1 MKSEHCCNI
10 ALITTFLDQLRKKF
24 MKQLTKNHWLA
35 TCLCLLTSYAV
46 VAQNLIPNPGFEAGT
61 GKTFTNWNIFNE
73 ISGTFSEA
81 VANGEYRSG
90 SRALKGQVTQAGQ
103 AWQLQLASDLIPTQ
117 AGEEYTFSIWVKGA
131 NAGTQIR
138 FSTQPNALYS
148 ADYAVSKEWAQLTWK
163 FTANEA
169 MTRIVLDL
177 GAQVNTYY
185 LDDMSLQGPAGG
197 AANCQLLDNG
207 DFETYNSTANTFS
220 GWTFYNQNGGS
231 SFGLATGT
239 NAYAGTNAL
248 QATNAGGIA
257 RWGLQIGTPA
267 FPTVN
272 GQSYTLNLW
281 IKAKTPNANFIQ
293 FSTRDGNG
301 GNETQYTNS
310 ATRISGDWTQISYSF
325 TAISNAT
332 VITLNLGD
340 ETANTYY
347 IDNICVVYP
356 KPTDNCLPLTNNGFE
371 THDAGSNTFNGW
383 TYYNRANG
391 SSFGVTMDTAKV
403 YSGSN
408 ALVAR
413 NPANT
418 LSFQLQMASPSF
430 YTLSG
435 GTYRFKIWIKADSA
449 DVNTIQFSLRNAASP
464 FNSETQYTTSANRIG
479 KEWMQVTYEFKA
491 FSPRS
496 LVTLNLG
503 GAVANTFY
511 IDEVC
516 LEVVCG
522 TSYSAPATQVPI
534 ATGKSKFLG
543 NVYAGHA
550 LPDFEKYFNQVTPE
564 NSGKW
569 ASVEVQRDSFNW
581 AALDQARQFAKT
593 NNFPFRFHVMV
604 WGAQQ
609 PTWLENLPQAE
620 QVAEIK
626 EWFAAVSTR
635 YSGENAP
642 AYVEVVNEPL
652 NQPPFYKAA
661 LSSLNAELNTEA
673 GEYDWIVNAFKLG
686 RQYFPTQ
693 TKLMINEYGIENTP
707 SLNRRYADIIRLLKA
722 ANLVDVVGMQG
733 HTFSTKKY
741 GGTYAALNSNL
752 KSNLDNLAQL
762 GLPIQI
768 TELDIE
774 GDLYFD
780 ANGEPQDGGTTA
792 QKDSFQLA
800 EYQRIFSLYWNH
812 PSVIGITLWGWRPG
826 LWQNDAAAYL
836 IDPCTGQERPALQ
849 WLNSTIRASAP
860 PVNIPT
866 SLKEIESSIPLR
878 VYPTVVQ
885 NELTIEGL
893 AQNRGLVQI
902 FDLQGRLVK
911 SFTHPLKD
919 DRITV
924 NLAAIPRGLY
934 IIRAGR
940 AVQKIIKE

>member
-1 MKSEHCCNI
+1 MV
-10 ALITTFLDQLRKKF
+10 
-24 MKQLTKNHWLA
+24 QLTKNHWLA

-81 VANGEYRSG
+81 IANGEFRSG
-90 SRALKGQVTQAGQ
+90 KRAVKGQVTQAGQ

-131 NAGTQIR
+131 NAGTPIR

-148 ADYAVSKEWAQLTWK
+148 ADFTVSMEWAQLTWK

-177 GAQVNTYY
+177 GAQVNTYF
-185 LDDMSLQGPAGG
+185 LDDMSLQGPAGS

-207 DFETYNSTANTFS
+207 DFEMYNSTDSTFT
-220 GWTFYNQNGGS
+220 GWAYFNQNGGS
-231 SFGLATGT
+231 SFGLVAG
-239 NAYAGTNAL
+239 NDAYAGKTAL
-248 QATNAGGIA
+248 QAVNAGGIA

-272 GQSYTLNLW
+272 GQTYTLNLW
-281 IKAKTPNANFIQ
+281 IKAKTANANFIQ
-293 FSTRDGNG
+293 FSTRNGTG
-301 GNETQYTNS
+301 GNEGQYTNS
-310 ATRISGDWTQISYSF
+310 ASRISGDWTMLSYNF
-325 TAISNAT
+325 TAISDAT

-356 KPTDNCLPLTNNGFE
+356 KPTDNCLPLNNNGFE
-371 THDAGSNTFNGW
+371 TYDAGSNTFSSW

-403 YSGSN
+403 YSGSK

-413 NPANT
+413 TATNS
-418 LSFQLQMASPSF
+418 LSYQLQMASPSF

-464 FNSETQYTTSANRIG
+464 FNSETQYTTSAKRIG

-503 GAVANTFY
+503 GAVANTYY

-522 TSYSAPATQVPI
+522 TSLSAPATQVPI
-534 ATGKSKFLG
+534 AMGKSKFLG

-593 NNFPFRFHVMV
+593 RNFPFRFHVMV

-642 AYVEVVNEPL
+642 EYLEVVNEAL

-661 LSSLNAELNTEA
+661 LSSLNTELNTTT

-686 RQYFPTQ
+686 RQYFSTR

-707 SLNRRYADIIRLLKA
+707 GLNNRYADIIRLLKA
-722 ANLVDVVGMQG
+722 DGLVDVVGMQG

-741 GGTYAALNSNL
+741 GGTYTGLNNNL
-752 KSNLDNLAQL
+752 KNNLDNLAQL

-768 TELDIE
+768 TEMDIE
-774 GDLYFD
+774 GDLYFN

-800 EYQRIFSLYWNH
+800 EYQRIFNIYWNH

-836 IDPCTGQERPALQ
+836 LDPCTGQERPALQ
-849 WLNSTIRASAP
+849 WLNSTIRASSP

-866 SLKEIESSIPLR
+866 SLKEIESVIPLR

-893 AQNRGLVQI
+893 AQNRGLVQV
-902 FDLQGRLVK
+902 FDLNGRLVK
-911 SFTHPLKD
+911 SFTHPLND
-919 DRITV
+919 DRISV
-924 NLAAIPRGLY
+924 NVGALPRGMY

-940 AVQKIIKE
+940 AAQKIIKQ

>member
-1 MKSEHCCNI
+1 
-10 ALITTFLDQLRKKF
+10 
-24 MKQLTKNHWLA
+24 MKQLTKNLWLA
-35 TCLCLLTSYAV
+35 SLLCLLTSYTL

-131 NAGTQIR
+131 NAGTPIR

-220 GWTFYNQNGGS
+220 GWSFYNQNGGS
-231 SFGLATGT
+231 SFGVATGT
-239 NAYAGTNAL
+239 NAYAGNNAL

-301 GNETQYTNS
+301 GNEAQYTNS

-325 TAISNAT
+325 TAISNGT

-347 IDNICVVYP
+347 IDNICVVSP
-356 KPTDNCLPLTNNGFE
+356 KPSDNCLPLTNNGFE

-383 TYYNRANG
+383 TYYNRGNG
-391 SSFGVTMDTAKV
+391 SAFGVTTGAAKV

-408 ALVAR
+408 ALVAH

-418 LSFQLQMASPSF
+418 QTYQLQIASPSF

-464 FNSETQYTTSANRIG
+464 FNSETQYTTSASRIG
-479 KEWMQVTYEFKA
+479 KEWMQVAYEFKA

-522 TSYSAPATQVPI
+522 TSYSAPATQAPI

-543 NVYAGHA
+543 NIHAGHA
-550 LPDFEKYFNQVTPE
+550 LPDFAKYFNQVTPE

-593 NNFPFRFHVMV
+593 HNFPFRFHVMV

-661 LSSLNAELNTEA
+661 LSSLNVELNTEA

-686 RQYFPTQ
+686 RQYFSGA

-707 SLNRRYADIIRLLKA
+707 ALNRRYADIIRLLKA
-722 ANLVDVVGMQG
+722 ANLIDVVGMQG

-741 GGTYAALNSNL
+741 GGSYAALNSNL
-752 KSNLDNLAQL
+752 SGNLDNLAQL

-768 TELDIE
+768 TEMDIE
-774 GDLYFD
+774 GDMYFD

-800 EYQRIFSLYWNH
+800 EYKRIFSLYWNH

-849 WLNSTIRASAP
+849 WLNSTIRASSP

-866 SLKEIESSIPLR
+866 SLKAIESSTPLH
-878 VYPTVVQ
+878 VYPTIVQ

-893 AQNRGLVQI
+893 AQNRGLVQV
-902 FDLQGRLVK
+902 FDLNGRLVK
-911 SFTHPLKD
+911 SFTHPLRD

-924 NLAAIPRGLY
+924 NVGALPRGMY
-934 IIRAGR
+934 IVRVGR
-940 AVQKIIKE
+940 AAQKIIKQ

>member
-1 MKSEHCCNI
+1 
-10 ALITTFLDQLRKKF
+10 

>member
-1 MKSEHCCNI
+1 
-10 ALITTFLDQLRKKF
+10 

-35 TCLCLLTSYAV
+35 ACFCLLTSYTL

-81 VANGEYRSG
+81 VATGEFRTG
-90 SRALKGQVTQAGQ
+90 RRALKGQVTQAGQ
-103 AWQLQLASDLIPTQ
+103 AWHLQLASDLIPTR
-117 AGEEYTFSIWVKGA
+117 AGEEYTFSVWVKGA
-131 NAGTQIR
+131 NAGTPIR

-148 ADYAVSKEWAQLTWK
+148 ADYTVGTEWTQLSWT
-163 FTANEA
+163 FTANGD

-185 LDDMSLQGPAGG
+185 LDDMVLRGPAGG

-207 DFETYNSTANTFS
+207 DFEVFNPSDSTFT
-220 GWTFYNQNGGS
+220 GWTYFNQNGGS
-231 SFGLATGT
+231 SFGLVTGDE
-239 NAYAGTNAL
+239 AYAGKTAL
-248 QATNAGGIA
+248 RAINAGAIP

-267 FPTVN
+267 FPTLN
-272 GQSYTLNLW
+272 GQTYTLNMW
-281 IKAKTPNANFIQ
+281 IKAKVPNANFIQ
-293 FSTRDGNG
+293 FSTRNGTG
-301 GNETQYTNS
+301 GNEGQYTNS
-310 ATRISGDWTQISYSF
+310 ATRISGDWTMLSYTF
-325 TAISNAT
+325 TAISDAT
-332 VITLNLGD
+332 MITLNLGD

-347 IDNICVVYP
+347 IDEVCVVSP

-383 TYYNRANG
+383 SYYNRGNG
-391 SSFGVTMDTAKV
+391 SSFGVTKDTAKV
-403 YSGSN
+403 YSGAN

-418 LSFQLQMASPSF
+418 LTYQLQIASPSF

-479 KEWMQVTYEFKA
+479 KQWTQVTYEFKA

-511 IDEVC
+511 IDEIC

-534 ATGKSKFLG
+534 ATGKAKFLG
-543 NVYAGHA
+543 NIHAGHA

-581 AALDQARQFAKT
+581 GALDQARQFAKT
-593 NNFPFRFHVMV
+593 HNFPFRFHVMV

-642 AYVEVVNEPL
+642 EYLEVVNEPL
-652 NQPPFYKAA
+652 NQPPFYRAA
-661 LSSLNAELNTEA
+661 LSSLNTELNTTA

-686 RQYFPTQ
+686 RQYFPAQ

-707 SLNRRYADIIRLLKA
+707 GLNSRYADIIRLLKA
-722 ANLVDVVGMQG
+722 EGLVDAVGMQG
-733 HTFSTKKY
+733 HTFSTRKY
-741 GGTYAALNSNL
+741 GGTYTGLNNNL
-752 KSNLDNLAQL
+752 RANLENIAQL

-768 TELDIE
+768 TEMDIE
-774 GDLYFD
+774 GDMYFD

-800 EYQRIFSLYWNH
+800 EYKRIFDIYWNH

-849 WLNSTIRASAP
+849 WLNTTIRASSP

-866 SLKEIESSIPLR
+866 SLKEIESSIPLK

-885 NELTIEGL
+885 NELIIEGL
-893 AQNRGLVQI
+893 AQNRGLVQV
-902 FDLQGRLVK
+902 FDLNGRLVK
-911 SFTHPLKD
+911 SFTHALND

-924 NLAAIPRGLY
+924 NVGALPRGMY

-940 AVQKIIKE
+940 AAQKIIKQ

>member
-1 MKSEHCCNI
+1 
-10 ALITTFLDQLRKKF
+10 
-24 MKQLTKNHWLA
+24 MKQLTKNHLLA
-35 TCLCLLTSYAV
+35 ICLCLLTSYTLI
-46 VAQNLIPNPGFEAGT
+46 AQNLIPNPGFEAGT
-61 GKTFTNWNIFNE
+61 GKTFTNWSIFNE

-81 VANGEYRSG
+81 VAPGEFRSG

-117 AGEEYTFSIWVKGA
+117 SGEEYTFSIWVKGA
-131 NAGTQIR
+131 NAGTPIR
-138 FSTQPNALYS
+138 FSSQPNALYS
-148 ADYAVSKEWAQLTWK
+148 ADYTVSTEWTQLTWT
-163 FTANEA
+163 FTANEE
-169 MTRIVLDL
+169 MTRIVLDI

-185 LDDMSLQGPAGG
+185 LDDMSLRGPAGG

-207 DFETYNSTANTFS
+207 DFEMYNPSDSIFT
-220 GWTFYNQNGGS
+220 GWAYFNQNGGS
-231 SFGLATGT
+231 SFGVATGD
-239 NAYAGTNAL
+239 NAYDGNSAL
-248 QATNAGGIA
+248 RAINAGGIA
-257 RWGLQIGTPA
+257 RWGLQVGTPA

-272 GQSYTLNLW
+272 GQTYTLNIW
-281 IKAKTPNANFIQ
+281 IKARVPNANFIQ
-293 FSTRDGNG
+293 FSTRDGNAA
-301 GNETQYTNS
+301 NEGQYTNS
-310 ATRISGDWTQISYSF
+310 ASRISGDWTMLSYTF
-325 TAISNAT
+325 TAISDAT

-347 IDNICVVYP
+347 IDDICVVYP
-356 KPTDNCLPLTNNGFE
+356 ETTDNCLPLNNNGFE
-371 THDAGSNTFNGW
+371 THDTGSNTFSSW
-383 TYYNRANG
+383 TYYNRENG
-391 SSFGVTMDTAKV
+391 SSFGVTMDTSKV

-413 NPANT
+413 TATNT
-418 LSFQLQMASPSF
+418 LSYQLQMASPSF

-449 DVNTIQFSLRNAASP
+449 NVNTIQFSLRNAASP
-464 FNSETQYTTSANRIG
+464 FNSEAQYTTSASTIG

-503 GAVANTFY
+503 GSVANTYY

-534 ATGKSKFLG
+534 ASGKSKFLG

-581 AALDQARQFAKT
+581 TALDQARQFAK
-593 NNFPFRFHVMV
+593 NQNFPFRFHVMV

-609 PTWLENLPQAE
+609 PAWLENLPQAE
-620 QVAEIK
+620 QVEEIK

-642 AYVEVVNEPL
+642 EYLEVVNEPL

-661 LSSLNAELNTEA
+661 LSSLNTELNTAA

-686 RQYFPTQ
+686 RQYFSAQ

-707 SLNRRYADIIRLLKA
+707 GLNGRYADIIRLLKVDG
-722 ANLVDVVGMQG
+722 LVDVVGMQG
-733 HTFSTKKY
+733 HTFSTRKY
-741 GGTYAALNSNL
+741 GGTYTALNNNL

-774 GDLYFD
+774 GDMYFD

-792 QKDSFQLA
+792 QKDSFQLS
-800 EYQRIFSLYWNH
+800 EYQRIFDIYWNH

-836 IDPCTGQERPALQ
+836 LDPCTGQERPALQ
-849 WLNSTIRASAP
+849 WLNTAIRASSP

-893 AQNRGLVQI
+893 AQNRGLVQV
-902 FDLQGRLVK
+902 FDLNGRLVK
-911 SFTHPLKD
+911 SFTHPLND
-919 DRITV
+919 DRIRV
-924 NLAAIPRGLY
+924 NVGALPRGMY
-934 IIRAGR
+934 IVRAGR
-940 AVQKIIKE
+940 AAQKIIKQ

>member
-1 MKSEHCCNI
+1 
-10 ALITTFLDQLRKKF
+10 
-24 MKQLTKNHWLA
+24 MKQLTKNYWLA
-35 TCLCLLTSYAV
+35 AFFCLLTSYAV
-46 VAQNLIPNPGFEAGT
+46 VAQNLIPNPGFETGT
-61 GKTFTNWNIFNE
+61 GKAFTNWNIFNE
-73 ISGTFSEA
+73 ISGTFSEG
-81 VANGEYRSG
+81 VANGEFRTG
-90 SRALKGQVTQAGQ
+90 RRALKAQVTQAGQ
-103 AWQLQLASDLIPTQ
+103 AWHLQLASDLIPTQ
-117 AGEEYTFSIWVKGA
+117 SGEEYTFTIWVKGA
-131 NAGTQIR
+131 NAGTPIR

-148 ADYAVSKEWAQLTWK
+148 ADYSVSTEWTQLSWT
-163 FTANEA
+163 FTANEE

-185 LDDMSLQGPAGG
+185 LDDMVLRGPAGG

-207 DFETYNSTANTFS
+207 DFEQYNPTDSTFT
-220 GWTFYNQNGGS
+220 GWTYFNQNGGS
-231 SFGLATGT
+231 SFGLVTGDE
-239 NAYAGTNAL
+239 AYAGNTAL
-248 QATNAGGIA
+248 QAINAGGIA

-272 GQSYTLNLW
+272 GQTYTLNLW
-281 IKAKTPNANFIQ
+281 IKAKVPNANFIQ
-293 FSTRDGNG
+293 FSTRNGTG
-301 GNETQYTNS
+301 GNEGQYTNS
-310 ATRISGDWTQISYSF
+310 ATRISGDWTLVSYTF
-325 TAISNAT
+325 TAISDAT

-347 IDNICVVYP
+347 IDDICVVYP
-356 KPTDNCLPLTNNGFE
+356 KVTDNCLPLTNNGFE

-383 TYYNRANG
+383 SYYNRGNG
-391 SSFGVTMDTAKV
+391 SSFGVTKDTAKV

-418 LSFQLQMASPSF
+418 LSYQLQIASPSF

-449 DVNTIQFSLRNAASP
+449 NVNTIQFSLRDAARP
-464 FNSETQYTTSANRIG
+464 FNSETQYITSASRIG
-479 KEWMQVTYEFKA
+479 KDWMQVTYEFKA
-491 FSPRS
+491 ISARS

-503 GAVANTFY
+503 GSVANTYY

-534 ATGKSKFLG
+534 AAGKAKFLG
-543 NVYAGHA
+543 NIYAGHA

-581 AALDQARQFAKT
+581 AALDQARQFAKS

-609 PTWLENLPQAE
+609 PTWLESLSQAE
-620 QVAEIK
+620 QVEELK
-626 EWFAAVSTR
+626 EWFVAVSTR

-642 AYVEVVNEPL
+642 EYLEVVNEPL
-652 NQPPFYKAA
+652 NQPPFYRAA
-661 LSSLNAELNTEA
+661 LSSLNAELNTTA

-686 RQYFPTQ
+686 RQYFPAQ

-707 SLNRRYADIIRLLKA
+707 GLNGRYADIIRLLKA
-722 ANLVDVVGMQG
+722 EGLVDAVGMQG
-733 HTFSTKKY
+733 HTFSTRKY
-741 GGTYAALNSNL
+741 GGTYAGLNNNL
-752 KSNLDNLAQL
+752 RTNLENIAQL

-768 TELDIE
+768 TEMDIE
-774 GDLYFD
+774 GDMYFD
-780 ANGEPQDGGTTA
+780 ANGEPQDGGSTA

-800 EYQRIFSLYWNH
+800 EFQRIFDIYWNH

-849 WLNSTIRASAP
+849 WLNSTIRASSP

-866 SLKEIESSIPLR
+866 SLKEVEPLVPLK
-878 VYPTVVQ
+878 VYPTVVD

-893 AQNRGLVQI
+893 AQNRGLVQF

-911 SFTHPLKD
+911 SVTHPLNT

-924 NLAAIPRGLY
+924 NVGALPRGLY
-934 IIRAGR
+934 IVRAGR
-940 AVQKIIKE
+940 GVQKMIRQ

>member
-10 ALITTFLDQLRKKF
+10 ALITTFLDQLRKKS
-24 MKQLTKNHWLA
+24 MKHLTKNHWLA
-35 TCLCLLTSYAV
+35 ACLCLLSSYTL

-131 NAGTQIR
+131 NAGTPIR

-220 GWTFYNQNGGS
+220 GWAFYNQNGGS
-231 SFGLATGT
+231 SFGVATGT
-239 NAYAGTNAL
+239 NAYAGNNAL

-272 GQSYTLNLW
+272 GQTYTLNLW

-391 SSFGVTMDTAKV
+391 SSFDVTMDTAKV
-403 YSGSN
+403 YSGSK

-418 LSFQLQMASPSF
+418 LSYQLQMASPSF

-511 IDEVC
+511 IDEIC

-522 TSYSAPATQVPI
+522 TSYTAPATQVPI

-543 NVYAGHA
+543 NVYASHA
-550 LPDFEKYFNQVTPE
+550 LPDFAKYFNQVTPE

-593 NNFPFRFHVMV
+593 HNFPFRFHVMV

-686 RQYFPTQ
+686 RQYFPAQ

-878 VYPTVVQ
+878 VYPTLVQ

-893 AQNRGLVQI
+893 AQNRGLVQV